1 MAQEKT
7 MGFIC
12 VIKKMSKRRIREL
25 KVENHILREI
35 KIQSYLSHSNLTALF
50 GYFHDEEN
58 LYLIIEA
65 LPDGSLQQ
73 VKKKRK
79 YPEREAAAIVK
90 QVTDGLKHMHGE
102 YIIHRYLKP

>member
-1 MAQEKT
+1 
-7 MGFIC
+7 
-12 VIKKMSKRRIREL
+12 MSKKRIKEL
-25 KVENHILREI
+25 KVENHILCEI

-50 GYFHDEEN
+50 GYFHDEEY

-79 YPEREAAAIVK
+79 MP
-90 QVTDGLKHMHGE
+90 
-102 YIIHRYLKP
+102 

>member
-1 MAQEKT
+1 
-7 MGFIC
+7 
-12 VIKKMSKRRIREL
+12 MSKKRIREM

-35 KIQSYLSHSNLTALF
+35 KIQSYLNQANITALF
-50 GYFHDEEN
+50 GYFHDEEY

-79 YPEREAAAIVK
+79 LPERETAAIIK
-90 QVTDGLKHMHGE
+90 QVSDGLKHMHE
-102 YIIHRYLKP
+102 ESIIHRDLKP

>member
-1 MAQEKT
+1 
-7 MGFIC
+7 
-12 VIKKMSKRRIREL
+12 MSKKRIKEL
-25 KVENHILREI
+25 KVENHVLREI

-50 GYFHDEEN
+50 GYFHDEDN

-79 YPEREAAAIVK
+79 MPERETAAIVK
-90 QVTDGLKHMHGE
+90 QVTDGLRYMHE
-102 YIIHRYLKP
+102 ECIIHRDLKP